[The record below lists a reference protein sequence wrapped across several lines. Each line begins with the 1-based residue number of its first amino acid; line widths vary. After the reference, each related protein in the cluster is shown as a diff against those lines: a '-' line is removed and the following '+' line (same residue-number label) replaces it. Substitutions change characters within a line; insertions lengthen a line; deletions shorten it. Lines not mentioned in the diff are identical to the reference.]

1 MAFRDSSGAITIDE
15 WAAQADINKEAQA
28 VGILREVA
36 QVLIAVEA
44 EAGSY
49 YQGETAA
56 AIAEKAQ
63 ALGLRVQNLIGALE
77 ETQDYTRRVVEYYR
91 ELDRRVREAI
101 QAGKGG

>member
-15 WAAQADINKEAQA
+15 WAAQSDINKEAQA
-28 VGILREVA
+28 VGILWEAA

-49 YQGETAA
+49 YQGETA

-77 ETQDYTRRVVEYYR
+77 ETQDYTRRVVEHYR